1 MGDWNSSLKR
11 KNQKLKKLIA
21 IVLGSESD
29 NHIAEKTTKILERF
43 NIPYEKKILS
53 AHRNP
58 KELSKY
64 IDSSKALVFI
74 AIAGLSAQ
82 LPGFIAS
89 RTSRPVIGVPV
100 NVKLEGLD
108 ALLATMQMPKQVPVA
123 TVGIDNGENA
133 AFLAIRILSLSYPE
147 LISNLEP

>member
-1 MGDWNSSLKR
+1 LKR
-11 KNQKLKKLIA
+11 NNQKLKKLVA
-21 IVLGSESD
+21 VVLGSESD
-29 NHIAEKTTKILERF
+29 NHIAEKTIKILEKF
-43 NIPYEKKILS
+43 NVPYEKKILS

-58 KELSKY
+58 TELSKY
-64 IDSSKALVFI
+64 IDSSEALVFI

-108 ALLATMQMPKQVPVA
+108 ALLAIMQMPKQVPVA

-147 LISNLEP
+147 LISNSER

>member
-1 MGDWNSSLKR
+1 MKR

-29 NHIAEKTTKILERF
+29 NHIAEKTIKILERF
-43 NIPYEKKILS
+43 KIPYEKKILS

-64 IDSSKALVFI
+64 IDSSEALVFI

-133 AFLAIRILSLSYPE
+133 GFLAIRILSLSYPE
-147 LISNLEP
+147 LISNSER

>member
-1 MGDWNSSLKR
+1 LKR
-11 KNQKLKKLIA
+11 NNQKLKKLVA
-21 IVLGSESD
+21 VVLGSESD
-29 NHIAEKTTKILERF
+29 NHIAEKTIKILERF

-64 IDSSKALVFI
+64 IDSSKVLVFI

-133 AFLAIRILSLSYPE
+133 AFLAIKILSLSYPK
-147 LISNLEP
+147 LISNSER

>member
-1 MGDWNSSLKR
+1 MKDKENL
-11 KNQKLKKLIA
+11 NFVA
-21 IVLGSESD
+21 VVAGSESD
-29 NHIAEKTTKILERF
+29 RLIAEKTIKILDKLE
-43 NIPYEKKILS
+43 ISYEFKILS

-58 KELSKY
+58 EELEKY
-64 IDSSKALVFI
+64 IETTEAVIFI

-89 RTSRPVIGVPV
+89 KTLRPVIGVPV

-108 ALLATMQMPKQVPVA
+108 SLLAIMQMPKGVPVA

-133 AFLAIRILSLSYPE
+133 ALLAARILSIKNPQLQSK
-147 LISNLEP
+147 LLGK

>member
-1 MGDWNSSLKR
+1 MKR
-11 KNQKLKKLIA
+11 KNQKRKIIIA

-29 NHIAEKTTKILERF
+29 DCIAEKTIKILERF
-43 NIPYEKKILS
+43 NIPYEKKVLS

-108 ALLATMQMPKQVPVA
+108 ALLSTMQMPKQVPVA

-133 AFLAIRILSLSYPE
+133 AFLAIRILSLSHPE
-147 LISNLEP
+147 LISNSER

>member
-1 MGDWNSSLKR
+1 MKR
-11 KNQKLKKLIA
+11 NNQKLKKLIA
-21 IVLGSESD
+21 VVLGSESD
-29 NHIAEKTTKILERF
+29 NHIAEKTIKILEKF

-64 IDSSKALVFI
+64 IDSSKVLVFI

-133 AFLAIRILSLSYPE
+133 ALLAIRILSLSYPE
-147 LISNLEP
+147 LISNSER

>member
-1 MGDWNSSLKR
+1 LKTEGS
-11 KNQKLKKLIA
+11 KPEKLVA
-21 IVLGSESD
+21 VVLGSESD
-29 NHIAEKTTKILERF
+29 RPIAEKTVKTLDRLQ
-43 NIPYEKKILS
+43 IPYELKVLS

-58 KELSKY
+58 EELEKY
-64 IDSSKALVFI
+64 VESSEALVFI

-89 RTSRPVIGVPV
+89 KTSKPVIGVPV

-108 ALLATMQMPKQVPVA
+108 ALLSTMQMPRGVPVA

-133 AFLAIRILSLSYPE
+133 ALLAARILSLT
-147 LISNLEP
+147 EPQLRSRLMER

>member
-1 MGDWNSSLKR
+1 LKTEGS
-11 KNQKLKKLIA
+11 KPEKLVA
-21 IVLGSESD
+21 VVLGSESD
-29 NHIAEKTTKILERF
+29 RPIAEKTVKTLGRLQ
-43 NIPYEKKILS
+43 IPYELKVLS

-58 KELSKY
+58 EELKKY
-64 IDSSKALVFI
+64 VESSEALVFI

-89 RTSRPVIGVPV
+89 KTSKPVIGVPV

-108 ALLATMQMPKQVPVA
+108 ALLSTMQMPKGVPVA

-133 AFLAIRILSLSYPE
+133 ALLAARILSLTDPQLRSRLME
-147 LISNLEP
+147 R

>member
-1 MGDWNSSLKR
+1 MKR
-11 KNQKLKKLIA
+11 NNQKLKKFVA
-21 IVLGSESD
+21 VVLGSESD
-29 NHIAEKTTKILERF
+29 NPIAEKTIKILERF
-43 NIPYEKKILS
+43 KVPYEKKILS

-64 IDSSKALVFI
+64 IDSSKALIFI

-147 LISNLEP
+147 LISNSER

>member
-1 MGDWNSSLKR
+1 MKR
-11 KNQKLKKLIA
+11 NNQKLKLVA
-21 IVLGSESD
+21 VVLGSESD
-29 NHIAEKTTKILERF
+29 NHIAEKTIKILERF
-43 NIPYEKKILS
+43 NISYEKKILS

-64 IDSSKALVFI
+64 IDSSKVLVFI

-147 LISNLEP
+147 LISNSER

>member
-1 MGDWNSSLKR
+1 MKR
-11 KNQKLKKLIA
+11 NNQKIKKLVA

-29 NHIAEKTTKILERF
+29 NHIAEKTIKILERF
-43 NIPYEKKILS
+43 NISYEKKILS

-64 IDSSKALVFI
+64 IDSSKVLVFI

-147 LISNLEP
+147 LISNLER

>member
-1 MGDWNSSLKR
+1 MKR
-11 KNQKLKKLIA
+11 KNSKLKKHIA

-29 NHIAEKTTKILERF
+29 NHIAGKTIKILKRF

-147 LISNLEP
+147 LISNSER

>member
-1 MGDWNSSLKR
+1 MKR
-11 KNQKLKKLIA
+11 NNQKLKKLVA
-21 IVLGSESD
+21 IILGSESD
-29 NHIAEKTTKILERF
+29 NHIAEKTIKILEKF
-43 NIPYEKKILS
+43 DVPYEKTILS

-58 KELSKY
+58 TELSKY
-64 IDSSKALVFI
+64 IDSSEALVFI

-100 NVKLEGLD
+100 NVRLEGLD
-108 ALLATMQMPKQVPVA
+108 ALLAIMQMPKQVPVA

-147 LISNLEP
+147 LISNSER

>member
-1 MGDWNSSLKR
+1 MKKN
-11 KNQKLKKLIA
+11 NQKLKKLVA
-21 IVLGSESD
+21 VVLGSESD
-29 NHIAEKTTKILERF
+29 NHIAEKTIKILERF

-58 KELSKY
+58 TELSKY
-64 IDSSKALVFI
+64 IDSSKVLIFI

-89 RTSRPVIGVPV
+89 KTSRPVIGVPV

-108 ALLATMQMPKQVPVA
+108 ALLATMQMPKQIPVA

-147 LISNLEP
+147 LISNSER

>member
-1 MGDWNSSLKR
+1 MKR
-11 KNQKLKKLIA
+11 KNSKLKKHIA

-29 NHIAEKTTKILERF
+29 NHIAGKTIKILKRF

-53 AHRNP
+53 AHRDP

-147 LISNLEP
+147 LISNSER

>member
-1 MGDWNSSLKR
+1 LKR
-11 KNQKLKKLIA
+11 NNQKLKKLVA
-21 IVLGSESD
+21 VVLGSESD
-29 NHIAEKTTKILERF
+29 NHIAEKTIKILEKF
-43 NIPYEKKILS
+43 DVPYEKKILS

-58 KELSKY
+58 IELSKY
-64 IDSSKALVFI
+64 IDSSEVVVFI

-108 ALLATMQMPKQVPVA
+108 ALLAIMQMPKQVPVA

-147 LISNLEP
+147 LISNSER

>member
-1 MGDWNSSLKR
+1 MKR
-11 KNQKLKKLIA
+11 NNQKIKKLVA

-29 NHIAEKTTKILERF
+29 NHIAEKTIKILERF
-43 NIPYEKKILS
+43 NISYEKKILS

-64 IDSSKALVFI
+64 IDSSKVLVFI

-147 LISNLEP
+147 LISNSER

>member
-1 MGDWNSSLKR
+1 MKR
-11 KNQKLKKLIA
+11 NNQKLKKLVAVI
-21 IVLGSESD
+21 LGSESD
-29 NHIAEKTTKILERF
+29 NHIAEKTIKILERF
-43 NIPYEKKILS
+43 NISYEKKILS

-64 IDSSKALVFI
+64 IDSSKVLVFI

-147 LISNLEP
+147 LISNSER

>member
-1 MGDWNSSLKR
+1 MKTEGSKPE
-11 KNQKLKKLIA
+11 KLVA
-21 IVLGSESD
+21 VVLGSESD
-29 NHIAEKTTKILERF
+29 RPIAEKTVKTLDRLQ
-43 NIPYEKKILS
+43 IPYELKVLS

-58 KELSKY
+58 EELEKY
-64 IDSSKALVFI
+64 VESSEALVFI

-89 RTSRPVIGVPV
+89 KTSKPVIGVPV

-108 ALLATMQMPKQVPVA
+108 ALLSTMQMPRGVPVA

-133 AFLAIRILSLSYPE
+133 ALLAARILSLT
-147 LISNLEP
+147 EPQLRSRLMER

>member
-1 MGDWNSSLKR
+1 LKR
-11 KNQKLKKLIA
+11 NNQKLKKLVA
-21 IVLGSESD
+21 VVLGSESD
-29 NHIAEKTTKILERF
+29 NHIAEKTIKILEKF
-43 NIPYEKKILS
+43 NVSYEKKILS

-64 IDSSKALVFI
+64 IDSSEALVFI

-108 ALLATMQMPKQVPVA
+108 ALLAIMQMPKQIPVA

-147 LISNLEP
+147 LISNSER

>member
-1 MGDWNSSLKR
+1 MKR
-11 KNQKLKKLIA
+11 KKSKIKQLVA

-29 NHIAEKTTKILERF
+29 NHIAEKTIKILEKF
-43 NIPYEKKILS
+43 NISYEKKVLS

-64 IDSSKALVFI
+64 IDSSKAIVFI

-147 LISNLEP
+147 LISNSER

>member
-1 MGDWNSSLKR
+1 MKR
-11 KNQKLKKLIA
+11 NNKKLKKLVA
-21 IVLGSESD
+21 VVLGSESD
-29 NHIAEKTTKILERF
+29 NHIAEKTIKILEKF

-64 IDSSKALVFI
+64 IDSSKVLVFI

-82 LPGFIAS
+82 LSGFIAS

-147 LISNLEP
+147 LISNSER

>member
-1 MGDWNSSLKR
+1 MKR
-11 KNQKLKKLIA
+11 NNKKLKKLVA
-21 IVLGSESD
+21 VVLGSESD
-29 NHIAEKTTKILERF
+29 NHIAENTIKILEKF

-64 IDSSKALVFI
+64 IDSSKVLVFI

-82 LPGFIAS
+82 LSGFIAS

-147 LISNLEP
+147 LISNSE